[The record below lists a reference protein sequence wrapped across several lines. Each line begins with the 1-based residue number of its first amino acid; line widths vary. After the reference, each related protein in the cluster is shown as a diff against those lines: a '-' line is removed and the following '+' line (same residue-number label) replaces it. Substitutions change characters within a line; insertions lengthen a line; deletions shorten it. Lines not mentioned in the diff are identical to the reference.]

1 MKGLIFN
8 ISRYSVHDGPGIR
21 LTIFMKGCP
30 LNCKW
35 CHNPEGILPVQESV
49 VNTRRVGDAEFC
61 RNEVA
66 GEFYSVSNLL
76 TIIERERVFIDHS
89 KGGVTFSGGE
99 PMMQFGFLN
108 EALKACKKAGY
119 HTAVDTSGYASGE
132 NFQSIIPFT
141 DLFLF
146 DIKHLDESK
155 HKEATGV
162 SNKTILENYKLLLD
176 NGADMTLRIP
186 VISGYND
193 DPVHI
198 GKLVRFIEETRTDSL
213 KMISLLP
220 FHRTGSSKY
229 RRLNL
234 PYRMDGVEPP
244 SREHLEEIR
253 NILGSTGIKVS
264 TSGMHSS

>member
-1 MKGLIFN
+1 M
-8 ISRYSVHDGPGIR
+8 
-21 LTIFMKGCP
+21 
-30 LNCKW
+30 
-35 CHNPEGILPVQESV
+35 
-49 VNTRRVGDAEFC
+49 
-61 RNEVA
+61 
-66 GEFYSVSNLL
+66 
-76 TIIERERVFIDHS
+76 DHS

-119 HTAVDTSGYASGE
+119 HTAVDTSGYASAE
-132 NFQSIIPFT
+132 NFQSVIPFT

-155 HKEATGV
+155 HKDGTGV
-162 SNKTILENYKLLLD
+162 SNRIILENYKLLLN
-176 NGADMTLRIP
+176 NGSNVILRIP

-193 DPVHI
+193 DPVYI
-198 GKLVRFIEETRTDSL
+198 GKLTRFIEETRTDSL

-229 RRLNL
+229 RKLNL

-244 SREHLEEIR
+244 SREHLEEIQ
-253 NILGSTGIKVS
+253 NILSASGIKVK
-264 TSGMHSS
+264 TSGVYNS